1 MAPRSRLWRWEGIT
15 AQGERSQ
22 GVMLSPD
29 KADAALDLQSE
40 GITVLALRHQWVQ
53 SRYWRIEYVIQFAR
67 QLATLLQ
74 AGVTLAEGLTLM
86 AQQDPVPQ
94 WRALLQRL
102 TRQILQ
108 GEPFSVALKA
118 WPEIFS
124 PLFVALIE
132 TGELTGKLEE
142 CCLHLAA
149 QQEEQWILK
158 KKVVKALRYPGF
170 VVAVA
175 IVVTLG
181 MLGFVLP
188 EFAAIY
194 QTFDTPLPA
203 LTRGVIALSE
213 WLESG
218 WRYGIATGIAV
229 IVIGRFLR
237 RNAHCHQLSQ
247 RLLLRMPLAGELVRG
262 QRLSQIYTV
271 LTLTQQAGIPLLN
284 GLGCASKTLPAQ
296 YWHQALDRLRERVA
310 EGEPL
315 WRAMEQEMVFSP
327 WCVPLIRTGEST
339 GALDVMLQR
348 LAAIHTGRTRERAD
362 NLAASLEP
370 IIMVVM
376 GVIIGTLVVAM
387 YLPIFHL
394 GDAMSAG

>member
-142 CCLHLAA
+142 CCLHLAR
-149 QQEEQWILK
+149 QQEAQWVLK
-158 KKVVKALRYPGF
+158 KKVYKALRYPGF
-170 VVAVA
+170 IIALALAVTA
-175 IVVTLG
+175 G

-194 QTFDTPLPA
+194 QAFNTPLPA
-203 LTRGVIALSE
+203 LTRGVIALSD
-213 WLESG
+213 G
-218 WRYGIATGIAV
+218 VADYGFLALAV
-229 IVIGRFLR
+229 VPVVWAAGR
-237 RNAHCHQLSQ
+237 LSQ
-247 RLLLRMPLAGELVRG
+247 RNARCHTVCQRALLKMPLAGELIRG
-262 QRLSQIYTV
+262 HRLSQIYMV
-271 LTLTQQAGIPLLN
+271 LSLTQQAGIPLLN
-284 GLGCASKTLPAQ
+284 GLGCANNTLPARFWRQ
-296 YWHQALDRLRERVA
+296 TMERITHRVS

-315 WRAMEQEMVFSP
+315 WHAMEEETVFSP
-327 WCVPLIRTGEST
+327 WCIPLIRIGEMTGS
-339 GALDVMLQR
+339 LDNMLNR
-348 LAAIHTGRTRERAD
+348 LAALHAARTGERAD
-362 NLAASLEP
+362 SLAAALEP

>member
-1 MAPRSRLWRWEGIT
+1 MTSKQLWQWEGIT
-15 AQGERSQ
+15 RQGARENGFCWAQNR
-22 GVMLSPD
+22 
-29 KADAALDLQSE
+29 ADAMLALQSE
-40 GITVLALRHQWVQ
+40 GISLLTLRPR
-53 SRYWRIEYVIQFAR
+53 SIRKRYWHIEYVIQFAR

-74 AGVTLAEGLTLM
+74 AGVTLADGLTLI
-86 AQQDPVPQ
+86 AQQHPVPQ
-94 WRALLQRL
+94 WRALLTHL
-102 TRQILQ
+102 TQQILHGQ
-108 GEPFSVALKA
+108 PLSQALQQ
-118 WPEIFS
+118 WPAVFS
-124 PLFVALIE
+124 PLFCALIE

-188 EFAAIY
+188 EFTAIY
-194 QTFDTPLPA
+194 QSFDTPLPA

-218 WRYGIATGIAV
+218 WRYAIATGIA
-229 IVIGRFLR
+229 IMAIGRFLR
-237 RNAHCHQLSQ
+237 RNAHYHQLSQ

-271 LTLTQQAGIPLLN
+271 MTLTQQAGIPLLN

-315 WRAMEQEMVFSP
+315 WRAMEQETVFSP

-348 LAAIHTGRTRERAD
+348 LAAIHSGRTRERAD